1 MTLSELNDLDFSN
14 LGDWPMPIKA
24 GAIILICGLML
35 GGWYYYHIKDQHTT
49 LARYEQEEIGLKEE
63 FAEKHSKVVNLEAYR
78 KQLAEME
85 EAFGVMLRQ
94 LPDKSEIA
102 DLLVDVSQTGLGS
115 GLEFTLFQP
124 LGETQKDF
132 YVELPISMK
141 VVGLYHQFGEFIS
154 GLAALPRIITIHNVQ
169 ISGQDSRRRG
179 QQNTQGSG
187 ILQMSL
193 TAKTYRYIGDG
204 DKEDGS

>member
-14 LGDWPMPIKA
+14 MGDWPMPVKIVA
-24 GAIILICGLML
+24 LVLICALIAGGL
-35 GGWYYYHIKDQHTT
+35 YYYDIKDQYTT
-49 LARYEQEEIGLKEE
+49 LSKHEREEVDLRKEFE
-63 FAEKHSKVVNLEAYR
+63 EKHSKVVNLEAYR
-78 KQLAEME
+78 KQLADME

-124 LGETQKDF
+124 LGESTKDF
-132 YVELPISMK
+132 YIELPISMK

-154 GLAALPRIITIHNVQ
+154 GLAALPRIITTHNVQ
-169 ISGQDSRRRG
+169 ISGQDNRRG
-179 QQNTQGSG
+179 QDNNQG
-187 ILQMSL
+187 ILQMSV
-193 TAKTYRYIGDG
+193 TAKTYRYIGEG
-204 DKEDGS
+204 DKEGGS

>member
-1 MTLSELNDLDFSN
+1 MTLSQLNDLDFSN
-14 LGDWPMPIKA
+14 LGDWPMPFKA
-24 GAIILICGLML
+24 GAIILICALML
-35 GGWYYYHIKDQHTT
+35 GGWYYYYITDQHAT

-63 FAEKHSKVVNLEAYR
+63 FAEKHSKVVNLEEYI
-78 KQLAEME
+78 KQIPEME
-85 EAFGVMLRQ
+85 ESFGVMMSQ
-94 LPDKSEIA
+94 FPDKSEIA
-102 DLLVDVSQTGLGS
+102 DLLDDVSQTGLGS

-132 YVELPISMK
+132 YVELPISMN

-169 ISGQDSRRRG
+169 ISGQCKRRG
-179 QQNTQGSG
+179 QQNSQGSG

-204 DKEDGS
+204 DKEGGS

>member
-14 LGDWPMPIKA
+14 LGDWPMPFKA
-24 GAIILICGLML
+24 GAIILICALML
-35 GGWYYYHIKDQHTT
+35 GGWYYYYISDQHKT
-49 LARYEQEEIGLKEE
+49 LAKYEQEEIGLKEE
-63 FAEKHSKVVNLEAYR
+63 FADKHSKVVNLETYR

-124 LGETQKDF
+124 RGETTKDF
-132 YVELPISMK
+132 YIELPISMK

-154 GLAALPRIITIHNVQ
+154 GMAALPRIITIHNVQ
-169 ISGQDSRRRG
+169 ISGQKNRRG
-179 QQNTQGSG
+179 QQNSQGSG
-187 ILQMSL
+187 ILEMSL
-193 TAKTYRYIGDG
+193 TAKTYRYIGEG
-204 DKEDGS
+204 DKEGGS